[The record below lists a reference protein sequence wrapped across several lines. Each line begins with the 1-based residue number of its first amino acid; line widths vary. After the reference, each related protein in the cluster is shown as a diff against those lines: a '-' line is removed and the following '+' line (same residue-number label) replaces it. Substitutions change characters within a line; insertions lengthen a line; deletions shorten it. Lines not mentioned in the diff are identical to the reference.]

1 MVKNWQFSLLPFVF
15 VSMLLKSLV
24 EIEIEIESRL
34 YYIDMYDD
42 DYTTEYRVIFYFL
55 FVKNI
60 E

>member
-1 MVKNWQFSLLPFVF
+1 
-15 VSMLLKSLV
+15 MLLKSLV
-24 EIEIEIESRL
+24 EIKIEIESRL

-42 DYTTEYRVIFYFL
+42 YTAEYRVIFYFL

>member
-42 DYTTEYRVIFYFL
+42 YTSEYRVIFYFL